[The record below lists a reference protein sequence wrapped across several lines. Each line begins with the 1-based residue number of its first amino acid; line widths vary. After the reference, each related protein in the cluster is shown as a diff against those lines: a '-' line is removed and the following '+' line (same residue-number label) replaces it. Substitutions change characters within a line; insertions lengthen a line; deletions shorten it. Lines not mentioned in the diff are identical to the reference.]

1 MRKCSVVWGGGRS
14 CEHKTRE
21 IVSSSRQSNPWLP
34 LDGDQETV
42 WLSWLCC
49 KVRRYV
55 WTVTNLSISGNGTL
69 GRRSVGWKL
78 EFKLRCYKSDK
89 NGVKDKHLTNCDKS
103 YWVWVGVV
111 MMWSV
116 EVVGGG
122 SDVMRS
128 HHQLR
133 PATTPTCGRSG
144 VLEDGTFVNHFLPH
158 IVYGKS
164 HDENFLLLSLTTIK
178 FKHETKRR
186 CLLCCST
193 HVVVIQSN
201 KYNFTLLQSRA

>member
-1 MRKCSVVWGGGRS
+1 
-14 CEHKTRE
+14 
-21 IVSSSRQSNPWLP
+21 
-34 LDGDQETV
+34 
-42 WLSWLCC
+42 
-49 KVRRYV
+49 
-55 WTVTNLSISGNGTL
+55 
-69 GRRSVGWKL
+69 
-78 EFKLRCYKSDK
+78 
-89 NGVKDKHLTNCDKS
+89 
-103 YWVWVGVV
+103 

-133 PATTPTCGRSG
+133 PATTPACGRSG

-201 KYNFTLLQSRA
+201 KYNYTLLQSLTVSNREFISASVHFQFVIKNSDLGQMISQEL